1 MTVDDGASMKTYI
14 VKYICADDELQEET
28 SFIIEASSIA
38 KAVAE
43 LVASFRKDYNP
54 ANIDFVSI
62 SADGEDLGEDGIYAA
77 EVALADYY
85 T

>member
-1 MTVDDGASMKTYI
+1 MKTYI

-43 LVASFRKDYNP
+43 LVASFGKDYNP